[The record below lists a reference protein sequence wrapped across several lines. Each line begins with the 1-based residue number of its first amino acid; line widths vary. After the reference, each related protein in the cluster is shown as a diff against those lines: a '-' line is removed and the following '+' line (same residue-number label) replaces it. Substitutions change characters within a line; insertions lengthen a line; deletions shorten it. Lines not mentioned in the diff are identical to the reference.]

1 MAEPTFTAEDA
12 LKTSAGLRAELG
24 LGPEQFSVSAFVG
37 MISDEIA
44 KLRRAGKSDN
54 DIAAMVTRLTG
65 KQVDGSMISKHYG
78 DDASDEHA
86 IPQYR

>member
-1 MAEPTFTAEDA
+1 MKHPI
-12 LKTSAGLRAELG
+12 
-24 LGPEQFSVSAFVG
+24 SVSTKPA
-37 MISDEIA
+37 A
-44 KLRRAGKSDN
+44 AHRAGKSDN